1 MAPSTSARR
10 RSLAG
15 AGLVLAAALTLTAC
29 GQERAVDT
37 AAGGGAG
44 DGATTSAST
53 QASAGASTSASDGA
67 TASASDG
74 ATASASP
81 TAPGASPYVE
91 PGAGDGAPHYNE
103 NNAYRQSGEMSP
115 EHAKDAEREAERV
128 RPVLKRLWEQGKWD
142 PSAVRAAL
150 LRLGYEEERVTKDG
164 KLLGGTLTVRE
175 MYPRYRDGDYVTPEG
190 AMVGLRVHKDACV
203 TAFVQKSNF
212 GVQANGPYLET
223 GCFEPPVG
231 H

>member
-44 DGATTSAST
+44 DGATPSTSPSTSAST
-53 QASAGASTSASDGA
+53 SPSTSAN
-67 TASASDG
+67 AS
-74 ATASASP
+74 ASASP

-115 EHAKDAEREAERV
+115 EHAKDAEREAQRI

-150 LRLGYEEERVTKDG
+150 LRLGYEEERVTKGG
-164 KLLGGTLTVRE
+164 KLLGGTLTVQE
-175 MYPRYRDGDYVTPEG
+175 MFSRYQDGKYVTPEG
-190 AMVGLRVHKDACV
+190 AMVGLRVHQDACV
-203 TAFVQKSNF
+203 TAFVQKSNY
-212 GVQANGPYLET
+212 GVAANGPYPET
-223 GCFEPPVG
+223 GCFEPPYG